1 MLLAVQVGALVV
13 ATSVVVGVLARLID
27 RDIERRERKGG

>member
-13 ATSVVVGVLARLID
+13 VTSVVVGVLARLID
-27 RDIERRERKGG
+27 HDIERRERKGG